1 MDYKDF
7 VLVPQHENY
16 ITIANEEGTEELF
29 QIIFSIESEKL
40 NKYYVVFSKVS
51 DIEQSYSEDGDD
63 QVEVGAAELVLDAEG
78 NGELVKIETEEEWLI
93 VEQGLQEFDENF
105 EELMEEHH
113 ECHCHCDEHNHE
125 YCDCDCDG
133 ECDCDEECDGE
144 EGCHCGCCHHE
155 EE

>member
-63 QVEVGAAELVLDAEG
+63 QVEVGAAELVIDAEG
-78 NGELVKIETEEEWLI
+78 NGELIKIETEEEWELAEE
-93 VEQGLQEFDENF
+93 VLQSF
-105 EELMEEHH
+105 L
-113 ECHCHCDEHNHE
+113 
-125 YCDCDCDG
+125 
-133 ECDCDEECDGE
+133 DEEE
-144 EGCHCGCCHHE
+144 NN
-155 EE
+155 